1 MENLR
6 SSSTSSLSP
15 PLPQD
20 KNCEVVSPRVHPYT
34 FLDSR
39 LALITPCSQFIHIR
53 TPESEYLIEMQ
64 HIFIGRDD
72 VSRHCYP
79 FFQLAYSTRLL
90 TSFLSY
96 VACPSPKGDVE
107 GDISCSLDPHRLDH
121 MGDISQICRR
131 TQPDARVSYI
141 SRSSPGGATTCS
153 IRFPRSQCPKDHSHC
168 CFSLVEHS
176 LTSSPI
182 RRILPAD
189 CTANSCTKITFMRST
204 SGWCLTWNP
213 TAFA

>member
-1 MENLR
+1 MNGKPPVIIN
-6 SSSTSSLSP
+6 SSLSP

-20 KNCEVVSPRVHPYT
+20 KNCEVVSPRVHPYP

-79 FFQLAYSTRLL
+79 FFQLAYSVHRL
-90 TSFLSY
+90 TSFLSH

-131 TQPDARVSYI
+131 TQPTRRQSKLYFTFFPG
-141 SRSSPGGATTCS
+141 RSHDLFDQIPTVAMSK
-153 IRFPRSQCPKDHSHC
+153 RS
-168 CFSLVEHS
+168 
-176 LTSSPI
+176 
-182 RRILPAD
+182 
-189 CTANSCTKITFMRST
+189 
-204 SGWCLTWNP
+204 
-213 TAFA
+213 